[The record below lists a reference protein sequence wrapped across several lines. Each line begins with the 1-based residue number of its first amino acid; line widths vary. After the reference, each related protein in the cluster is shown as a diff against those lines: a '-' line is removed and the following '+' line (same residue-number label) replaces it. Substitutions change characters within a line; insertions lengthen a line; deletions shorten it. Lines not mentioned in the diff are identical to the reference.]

1 MPINGQMT
9 LMDVVKA
16 GQEGVEWGQRQ
27 AAIKRERQAQ
37 KTLMEAD
44 QEAARVFERSKA
56 EWAANG
62 AQGQWVPTDETK
74 MRAAEARGIALARAG
89 DWQSY
94 LKNEG
99 TVAGLR
105 TMLRGRALQE
115 FEVDGDIEKLLRRH
129 HATVF
134 DGRDIVAVEKLPG
147 ADAVEQLPA
156 QAPAILV
163 RYSDGSEAKLDPR
176 RVVGAI
182 KTSLADPA
190 KAAEEE
196 IKFNFSQML
205 ERFKGDQKVEQIRV
219 EGQERRATEQV
230 KGGEDRATAGYKHD
244 LDVGLAGVKFG
255 HDRSLARERFGH
267 EKSLADIN
275 NTAAQT
281 RTETSASATRDAATT
296 GANARVEAARLG
308 REGKDADDDGK
319 TYKAIHDEVIRIT
332 GQRMQGPLGG
342 TRIGDTATAQIARA
356 AQMAEQQQ
364 GLSRA
369 DAINGAINAWLKRNP
384 APGERAPRK

>member
-44 QEAARVFERSKA
+44 QEASRVFERSKA

-134 DGRDIVAVEKLPG
+134 DGRDIVGIEKLPG

-156 QAPAILV
+156 QPPTLLV
-163 RYSDGSEAKLDPR
+163 RYSDGSEARIDPR

-205 ERFKGDQKVEQIRV
+205 EQFKGEQKVQQIRV
-219 EGQERRATEQV
+219 EGQERRDTERV
-230 KGGEDRATAGYKHD
+230 KGGEDRATAGYRHD

-255 HDRSLARERFGH
+255 HDKTLASL
-267 EKSLADIN
+267 N
-275 NTAAQT
+275 NAAAQR

>member
-1 MPINGQMT
+1 MVPAI
-9 LMDVVKA
+9 
-16 GQEGVEWGQRQ
+16 RQ
-27 AAIKRERQAQ
+27 SSSPVRRPEISPAFSP
-37 KTLMEAD
+37 
-44 QEAARVFERSKA
+44 V
-56 EWAANG
+56 G